1 MKFLYALLAGAL
13 SATLSLAATAADW
26 SVDVVALPGGVAGL
40 LDDQGRTV
48 ARTRSGVFFHLTLDE
63 DVKFRASRLASYT
76 PPQRPLDGRVCCPMG
91 SLPSDRGRSRR
102 RISLVPPVAIGMALW
117 VMPLKP
123 RGFGSSREG
132 ARP

>member
-1 MKFLYALLAGAL
+1 MKFLYALLAGSL

-76 PPQRPLDGRVCCPMG
+76 PPKGPSTGGYAARWAPCPRIG
-91 SLPSDRGRSRR
+91 GDQGGVSRWSHQSL
-102 RISLVPPVAIGMALW
+102 
-117 VMPLKP
+117 
-123 RGFGSSREG
+123 
-132 ARP
+132 